1 MSRTKD
7 KRYLLD
13 KKVWGVNMLA
23 IVINTLKLKTTAFF
37 FALKTVV
44 SSQFIDDF
52 GSWHTKL
59 GTTNHYF

>member
-1 MSRTKD
+1 M
-7 KRYLLD
+7 LD

-23 IVINTLKLKTTAFF
+23 IGINTLKLKTTAFF

-44 SSQFIDDF
+44 SSQFINYF